1 MGALREGAFLIK
13 KYRKRERRN
22 MSDFTIID
30 TQEKFDKAVEE
41 RIKQEKAAVEQK
53 YSGYLSPETVQKNY
67 EGYLSP
73 EDVQKK
79 YGNYLSPEEAA
90 KKDAK
95 IEGYEKESLKVKL
108 ALEAGIPYELATKLS
123 GDDEESIKKDAET
136 MAKYLKG
143 IRGPAPLGDT
153 EPPLED
159 SKKTAMKKMLAGLRG
174 E

>member
-1 MGALREGAFLIK
+1 
-13 KYRKRERRN
+13 

-30 TQEKFDKAVEE
+30 TQEKFDKAVEQRIEQE
-41 RIKQEKAAVEQK
+41 RETVKKQYE
-53 YSGYLSPETVQKNY
+53 GYLSPEDVQKNY

-73 EDVQKK
+73 EDVQRK
-79 YGNYLSPEEAA
+79 YEKYLSPEEAA

-95 IEGYEKESLKVKL
+95 IKGYETQSLKVKM
-108 ALEAGIPYELATKLS
+108 ALEAGIPYELASKLS

-143 IRGPAPLGDT
+143 TRGPAPLADT
-153 EPPLED
+153 EQPTED
-159 SKKTAMKKMLAGLRG
+159 TKKTAMRKMLASLKG